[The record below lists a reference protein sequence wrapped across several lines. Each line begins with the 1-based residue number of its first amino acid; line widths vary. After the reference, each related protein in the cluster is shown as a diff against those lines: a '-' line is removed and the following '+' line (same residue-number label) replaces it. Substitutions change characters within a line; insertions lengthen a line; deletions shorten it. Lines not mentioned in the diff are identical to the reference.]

1 VKKQAEGNET
11 STTIR
16 MLTESERS
24 EELARMLGGISI
36 SEKVREHA
44 KELMERNLGLGE
56 RMTDEG

>member
-1 VKKQAEGNET
+1 
-11 STTIR
+11 

-44 KELMERNLGLGE
+44 KELMERNLDLGE
-56 RMTDEG
+56 RMPDDG